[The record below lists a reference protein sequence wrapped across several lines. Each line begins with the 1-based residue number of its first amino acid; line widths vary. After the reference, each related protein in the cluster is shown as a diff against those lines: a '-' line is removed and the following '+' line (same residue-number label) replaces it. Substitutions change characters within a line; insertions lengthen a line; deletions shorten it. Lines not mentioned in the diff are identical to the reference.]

1 MVTFPEVGN
10 QPYYTGTFSGANT
23 TLSSHYYDSPDD
35 TAVIRGA
42 NVNMSSGYY
51 IHLETRDIKYYKN
64 SSK

>member
-1 MVTFPEVGN
+1 MLTFPEGGN
-10 QPYYTGTFSGANT
+10 QPQYTGIFAGANT
-23 TLSSHYYDSPDD
+23 TLSSQYYESPDD